1 MARKFGQKEDFM
13 CGIAGWV
20 DFCENLYAKD
30 KIMSKMSDTLK
41 ERGPDAEGAFKS
53 NEAFLVH
60 RRLIVV
66 DPENGKQPMERN
78 SPSSKYIIVYNGELY
93 NTEKIRKKLLHAGYS
108 FSGHS
113 DTEVLLLS
121 YIEWGE
127 KCLDELNGIYA
138 FAVWND
144 TEKTL
149 FLARDRMGVKPLF
162 FFEYEN
168 GLIFGSQI
176 KTILAHPYAN
186 PVIDENGIAEIM
198 LLGPAKIPGSGVF
211 KGIHELEQG
220 EYAFF
225 DKNGLK
231 RKKYWSLSPKPHKD
245 NLEQTIEKTRFL
257 LCDSISRQL
266 VSDVPL
272 CTFLSGGLDSSII
285 SYVAAKEY
293 EKEGRKL
300 STYSIDYKGN
310 EIYFKANSFQPD
322 EDAPWAKLMSEFIGS
337 DHKNVLIDTPELI
350 QALHDATK
358 ARDLPGM
365 ADVDSSLLLFCKEV
379 KKEFTVAVS
388 GECADEIFGGYPWY
402 HNKDILYSEGFPWSR
417 STEQRADLLRDGILK
432 NINPF
437 EFVNSHYQKTVAETL
452 SNDFDSPLEKRMKEM
467 FMLNVKW
474 FMQTLL
480 DRKDRMSMANGL
492 EVRVPFCDHE
502 LAEYV
507 FNIPWEIK
515 SIDGREKGLLRRC
528 FKDILPDGIVFR
540 KKNPYPKTF
549 NPMYLK
555 ITKGI
560 LTEICNNK
568 DSRIFEILS
577 REKVKAL
584 LDCDAKSFGEP
595 WFGQL
600 MREAQIFAYLIQLE
614 FWLRIFDIKIQ
625 Q

>member
-1 MARKFGQKEDFM
+1 M

-162 FFEYEN
+162 FFEYKS

-176 KTILAHPYAN
+176 KTILAHPYAK

-337 DHKNVLIDTPELI
+337 NHKNVLIDTPELI
-350 QALHDATK
+350 QALYDATK

-402 HNKDILYSEGFPWSR
+402 HNKDILYSKGFPWSR

-515 SIDGREKGLLRRC
+515 SLDGREKGLLR
-528 FKDILPDGIVFR
+528 KAMAGILPDEIIWR
-540 KKNPYPKTF
+540 KKSPYPKTH
-549 NPMYLK
+549 NPEYTRLVCAELDSILK
-555 ITKGI
+555 DKNAPLLSLIDKDKAMEITSARG
-560 LTEICNNK
+560 E
-568 DSRIFEILS
+568 SY
-577 REKVKAL
+577 KA
-584 LDCDAKSFGEP
+584 P

-600 MREAQIFAYLIQLE
+600 MTGPQMMAYLIQINTWLKEYNVKLE
-614 FWLRIFDIKIQ
+614 I
-625 Q
+625 

>member
-1 MARKFGQKEDFM
+1 M
-13 CGIAGWV
+13 
-20 DFCENLYAKD
+20 
-30 KIMSKMSDTLK
+30 
-41 ERGPDAEGAFKS
+41 
-53 NEAFLVH
+53 
-60 RRLIVV
+60 
-66 DPENGKQPMERN
+66 
-78 SPSSKYIIVYNGELY
+78 
-93 NTEKIRKKLLHAGYS
+93 
-108 FSGHS
+108 
-113 DTEVLLLS
+113 
-121 YIEWGE
+121 
-127 KCLDELNGIYA
+127 
-138 FAVWND
+138 
-144 TEKTL
+144 
-149 FLARDRMGVKPLF
+149 
-162 FFEYEN
+162 
-168 GLIFGSQI
+168 
-176 KTILAHPYAN
+176 
-186 PVIDENGIAEIM
+186 
-198 LLGPAKIPGSGVF
+198 
-211 KGIHELEQG
+211 
-220 EYAFF
+220 
-225 DKNGLK
+225 K

-300 STYSIDYKGN
+300 STYSTDYKGN

-515 SIDGREKGLLRRC
+515 SLDGREKGLLR
-528 FKDILPDGIVFR
+528 KAMAGILPDEIIWR
-540 KKNPYPKTF
+540 KKSPYPKTH
-549 NPMYLK
+549 NPEYTRLVCAELDSILK
-555 ITKGI
+555 DKNAPLLSLIDKDKAMEIT
-560 LTEICNNK
+560 
-568 DSRIFEILS
+568 SAR
-577 REKVKAL
+577 
-584 LDCDAKSFGEP
+584 GESYTAP

-600 MREAQIFAYLIQLE
+600 MTGPQMMAYLIQINT
-614 FWLRIFDIKIQ
+614 WLK
-625 Q
+625 